1 MEQLHEKIK
10 AVATLLEQ
18 STYAIVLTGADVSSE
33 SKVPDFHSPGRGLW
47 TMLDPDAFT
56 IQRYKENP
64 NAFYEIG
71 APFFN
76 MLEQAEPNE
85 AHIVLAELERRSLV
99 KAIIT
104 KNVDGLHQKAGSIN
118 VLEIY
123 GTLRSASCVSCEW
136 QVDIKDVAADIEKG
150 LPPLCPKCGEPL
162 KPDLVFSGEPLPP
175 DFNKAQEEIIRAD
188 LVVVVGAGMQASPTK
203 ELVAHIDNLVIIN
216 RTPTSFDQK
225 AKVVINDSPARVMN
239 LLLKELDKRKQEE
252 IK

>member
-10 AVATLLEQ
+10 AVAALLEQ

-104 KNVDGLHQKAGSIN
+104 KNVDGLHQKAGSIK

-150 LPPLCPKCGEPL
+150 LPPLCLKCGEPL
-162 KPDLVFSGEPLPP
+162 KPDLVFSGEPLSP

-188 LVVVVGAGMQASPTK
+188 LVIVVGAGMQASPTK
-203 ELVAHIDNLVIIN
+203 ELVAPIDNLVIIN

-225 AKVVINDSPARVMN
+225 AKVVINDSPARVMK
-239 LLLKELDKRKQEE
+239 LLLKELDNRK
-252 IK
+252 